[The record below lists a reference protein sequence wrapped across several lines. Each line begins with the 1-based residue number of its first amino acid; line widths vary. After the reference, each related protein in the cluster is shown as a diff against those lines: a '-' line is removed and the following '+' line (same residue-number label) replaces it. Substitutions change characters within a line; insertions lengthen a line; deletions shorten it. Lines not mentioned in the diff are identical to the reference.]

1 MVPGGSKAVPAGSK
15 AVPAGGNS
23 VPAGSKAVPVGSN
36 LVLASSNLVPPG
48 SKAVPLGS
56 NAVPPGG
63 VSPAMENPIWRGLR
77 WRFDLT
83 RDMAEPADILA
94 DVEEGVTFRGTNAW
108 VLLFAILIASVGLN
122 VNSTA
127 VIIGAMLISPL
138 MGPIVGIGFGA
149 ATVNIELIWR
159 GLKNLAL
166 AAGISLLASAGY
178 FLLTPL
184 SDTGSEL
191 LARTT
196 PTVWDVLI
204 ALFGGAAG
212 AIGFTRRERGNV
224 VPGVAIATALMPP
237 LCTAGYGL
245 ATGNWKFVLG
255 AFYLFSINCVFISL
269 ATFLVARILPLPS
282 YEFADAARARRV
294 RVFIWAVALLTAGPS
309 VWLASRIV
317 RRTVFMHNAEQFLDA
332 ELRQP
337 GCYVVTRRIEPDPHR
352 INVLLAGEPLTAA
365 ELGTVRSRL
374 TRYRLPDDTQLTIRQ
389 GLGQLDSADVRD
401 LRTGLLADLREHN
414 TQTLAGYDARLTQ
427 LQQTLAAAD
436 SPAATGLPAAPQL
449 LREVQVEHP
458 GVRQLGMSSLRRPAA
473 DSLRADTTVVVALRV
488 AAPLPAAEQQRLR
501 EWLRVRA
508 GGRHKVQVVVSEE

>member
-1 MVPGGSKAVPAGSK
+1 MD
-15 AVPAGGNS
+15 NF
-23 VPAGSKAVPVGSN
+23 
-36 LVLASSNLVPPG
+36 
-48 SKAVPLGS
+48 
-56 NAVPPGG
+56 
-63 VSPAMENPIWRGLR
+63 IWRTLR

-83 RDMAEPADILA
+83 RDMAAPADILA

-127 VIIGAMLISPL
+127 IITGAMLISPL
-138 MGPIVGIGFGA
+138 MGPVVGIGFGV
-149 ATVNIELIWR
+149 ATVDSALIWR
-159 GLKNLAL
+159 GLKNLAV

-245 ATGNWKFVLG
+245 ATGQLKFVLG
-255 AFYLFSINCVFISL
+255 PLYLFALNCVFISL

-282 YEFADAARARRV
+282 FEFADAGRARRV
-294 RVFIWAVALLTAGPS
+294 RVLIWTVALLSVGPS
-309 VWLASRIV
+309 VWLAARIV
-317 RRTVFMHNAEQFLDA
+317 RRTVFEHNAQQFLET
-332 ELRQP
+332 ELQRP
-337 GCYVVTRRIEPDPHR
+337 GGYVVTRRIEADPHR
-352 INVLLAGEPLTAA
+352 INVLLAGEPLTPAQLRTA
-365 ELGTVRSRL
+365 RARLG
-374 TRYRLPDDTQLTIRQ
+374 RYRLPDDTRLTIRQ
-389 GLGQLDSADVRD
+389 GLGQLDSTDVRA
-401 LRTGLLADLREHN
+401 LRTSLLDDLREHN

-427 LQQTLAAAD
+427 LQQALTT
-436 SPAATGLPAAPQL
+436 PAAPGLPAAPQL
-449 LREVQVEHP
+449 LREVQAEHP
-458 GVRQLGMSSLRRPAA
+458 AVRQLGLSRLLRPAA

-488 AAPLPAAEQQRLR
+488 AAPLPTAEQQRLR
-501 EWLRVRA
+501 AWLQARV
-508 GGRHKVQVVVSEE
+508 GSPVQVLVE